1 MDRRRLRVV
10 ILPTGTMTRVSLR
23 TPPPLPRY
31 HADVIIPF
39 DQVCSVTCA
48 TSDRGFCPHVGAWCR
63 SMGFTSGS
71 GATNLTMLRFATRF
85 PRSCARTLRFGREA
99 RVPPL
104 LASVVPRFV
113 LILFSVPGSTQLPP
127 VAEGHDPP
135 MLFLAGLFDVH
146 KSADYHGGP
155 LHTFTVVTTGT
166 DRVGG
171 WCSSAW
177 HCARFFCP
185 PFYRHHIP
193 YTPHLPALAWHEGE
207 ESNQALSWLHD
218 RMPVILDAEGV
229 GRWLDA
235 ALPFD
240 VVAPL
245 LRPYAG
251 DLVWKRVTTA
261 VNQLKNEVA
270 KDRVLWLTF
279 RRGSLPL
286 CW

>member
-1 MDRRRLRVV
+1 
-10 ILPTGTMTRVSLR
+10 
-23 TPPPLPRY
+23 
-31 HADVIIPF
+31 
-39 DQVCSVTCA
+39 
-48 TSDRGFCPHVGAWCR
+48 
-63 SMGFTSGS
+63 
-71 GATNLTMLRFATRF
+71 MLER
-85 PRSCARTLRFGREA
+85 
-99 RVPPL
+99 
-104 LASVVPRFV
+104 
-113 LILFSVPGSTQLPP
+113 
-127 VAEGHDPP
+127 
-135 MLFLAGLFDVH
+135 
-146 KSADYHGGP
+146 
-155 LHTFTVVTTGT
+155 
-166 DRVGG
+166 
-171 WCSSAW
+171 
-177 HCARFFCP
+177 ARFFCP

-270 KDRVLWLTF
+270 KDRALRLTF

-286 CW
+286 VGSRRGVQTNYIACLPCLFPVLSPRVTSAWRTGNPSITP

>member
-166 DRVGG
+166 NRVGG
-171 WCSSAW
+171 WCSSARDSF
-177 HCARFFCP
+177 ARPFTDTTSHTHHTSP
-185 PFYRHHIP
+185 PSP
-193 YTPHLPALAWHEGE
+193 GT
-207 ESNQALSWLHD
+207 
-218 RMPVILDAEGV
+218 
-229 GRWLDA
+229 
-235 ALPFD
+235 
-240 VVAPL
+240 
-245 LRPYAG
+245 
-251 DLVWKRVTTA
+251 RV
-261 VNQLKNEVA
+261 KN
-270 KDRVLWLTF
+270 LT
-279 RRGSLPL
+279 RRCRGSTIACRSFSMRKAWVDGLTRRCPLMSLPRCFAPTL
-286 CW
+286 ATWSGSASPRPSTNSRTR